1 MFIYCGHSVLDTGLK
16 KKRFH
21 SVLVNVHVRKPTG
34 PNRERMNMRTDAQ
47 ECELSQWQV
56 WKAHPILSF
65 KFIPAFERLDVVSEL
80 SPSSCPCLCLF
91 FFRLLIPFTCPV
103 LHHHL
108 STFSISTSSSHIAVS
123 SHMSCLVNTF
133 NPRSLRTPWLC
144 TLLACFFFLHF
155 QRNRWVG
162 KWGQYT
168 RPPLNGYFTLPKSE
182 VAEKLYLAW
191 FCQSFLPVKSEFF
204 LPTVAKVLAD
214 RGSDCWGF
222 LYFTI

>member
-80 SPSSCPCLCLF
+80 SPSSYPCLCLF

-123 SHMSCLVNTF
+123 SHMSCLVDTF

-144 TLLACFFFLHF
+144 TLLACFFFF
-155 QRNRWVG
+155 TFPKKQMSG
-162 KWGQYT
+162 KT
-168 RPPLNGYFTLPKSE
+168 RAIHTSSSE
-182 VAEKLYLAW
+182 WLLYLAEIW
-191 FCQSFLPVKSEFF
+191 SSREIISCLVLSELSSCQKRVFSSHCCQS
-204 LPTVAKVLAD
+204 T
-214 RGSDCWGF
+214 CW
-222 LYFTI
+222 